1 MPHPVFA
8 AINTTPTIRQ
18 KLQLHVSEWSHC
30 QRCRLCT
37 DATHVVLGRGTLP
50 CDVLFVGEAPGR
62 TEDEQGIPFVG
73 KSGNLLNN
81 LIEDSQRLLGRS
93 HRIKWEYSYAIT
105 NVVACLPTVTTFA
118 KATARK
124 NFREPNGIEID
135 SCAPRLR
142 QFVQL
147 AAPRAIVLLGR
158 IAKVFSTE
166 TVLSVFPKE
175 TQPPIHTM
183 YHPSY
188 LLRLGG
194 YGTPAYK
201 TWATGL
207 TQFLART
214 YKSLP
219 RRK

>member
-1 MPHPVFA
+1 MPHPVFD
-8 AINTTPTIRQ
+8 AIQTTPSIRE
-18 KLQLHVSEWSHC
+18 KLAKHVANWSHC
-30 QRCRLCT
+30 QRCRLCQ
-37 DATHVVLGRGTLP
+37 DATQVVLGRGTLP
-50 CDVLFVGEAPGR
+50 CDVLFIGEAPGP

-73 KSGNLLNN
+73 KSGNLLNAM
-81 LIEDSQRLLGRS
+81 IEDSK
-93 HRIKWEYSYAIT
+93 RILRKNRKARWNYTYAIT
-105 NVVACLPTVTTFA
+105 NVVACIPTTATFA
-118 KATARK
+118 KSTARK

-135 SCAPRLR
+135 SCAPRLQ

-158 IAKVFSTE
+158 IAKVFSRE

-175 TQPPIHTM
+175 HQPPLHTM

-194 YGTPAYK
+194 YGTAAYK
-201 TWATGL
+201 SWLIGL
-207 TQFLART
+207 TDFMEST